1 MKTFDLARLTLLGLL
16 LVSLVTAFATANAGE
31 FSAVINGKSYH
42 LGADEDFNEN
52 NYGLGFEY
60 EFASQSR
67 WKKRLMANGFVDS
80 NNDMSYMAGG
90 GLHRNL
96 FTTERF
102 RGLYLDAGINAFL
115 MTRKDVND
123 NTPFPGILPSL
134 TIGNRH
140 LGLNLTYLPKAAVEK
155 LLAASMT
162 DDAIDGIVFLQMK
175 FAINSTR

>member
-1 MKTFDLARLTLLGLL
+1 MKIFASARLTLL
-16 LVSLVTAFATANAGE
+16 SLIFSLCTPLATASAGE

-42 LGADEDFNEN
+42 LGADEDFNED
-52 NYGLGFEY
+52 NYGLGIEY

-67 WKKRLMANGFVDS
+67 WKKKLMANGFVDS
-80 NNDMSYMAGG
+80 NDDMSYMAGG

-96 FTTERF
+96 FATDRF
-102 RGLYLDAGINAFL
+102 RGLYVDAGINAFL

-123 NTPFPGILPSL
+123 NAPFPGILPSV

-155 LLAASMT
+155 LLDASMT
-162 DDAIDGIVFLQMK
+162 DDAVDGIVFLQMK
-175 FAINSTR
+175 FAIDSSR

>member
-1 MKTFDLARLTLLGLL
+1 MKIFLPARLTLLGLIL
-16 LVSLVTAFATANAGE
+16 AFCAPLATASAGE

-42 LGADEDFNEN
+42 LGADENFNEN
-52 NYGLGFEY
+52 NYGLGVEY

-67 WKKRLMANGFVDS
+67 WKKKLMANGFVDS
-80 NNDMSYMAGG
+80 NNDMSYMVGG
-90 GLHRNL
+90 GLHRKL
-96 FTTERF
+96 FATDRF
-102 RGLYLDAGINAFL
+102 RGLYVDAGVNAFL

-123 NTPFPGILPSL
+123 NAPFPGILPSL

-155 LLAASMT
+155 LLNASMT
-162 DDAIDGIVFLQMK
+162 DDGIDGIVFLQMK